1 MTQTMQRPPRS
12 AIGIFFLGSGA
23 MALIGGFHL
32 FLGIAALLAGDAQVV
47 GPSVPV
53 DLAAAIG
60 GWIHLLVGGGVLVAV
75 VFLISDAA
83 WARRVGIGA
92 AGLGALLHLPWLP
105 QIGCN
110 EPPLRSLLASNR
122 FRPVRAPA
130 PSPSNLLSSPV
141 SRRFRIRARRSLNTP
156 SRRMSRR

>member
-32 FLGIAALLAGDAQVV
+32 FLGIAALLTGDVQVV
-47 GPSVPV
+47 GPSVLV
-53 DLAAAIG
+53 DLAAAIW

-75 VFLISDAA
+75 VFLISGAA

-105 QIGCN
+105 QNVIGH
-110 EPPLRSLLASNR
+110 LSVIALDLLIIW
-122 FRPVRAPA
+122 V
-130 PSPSNLLSSPV
+130 LSVYGQDFQDMP
-141 SRRFRIRARRSLNTP
+141 TT
-156 SRRMSRR
+156 